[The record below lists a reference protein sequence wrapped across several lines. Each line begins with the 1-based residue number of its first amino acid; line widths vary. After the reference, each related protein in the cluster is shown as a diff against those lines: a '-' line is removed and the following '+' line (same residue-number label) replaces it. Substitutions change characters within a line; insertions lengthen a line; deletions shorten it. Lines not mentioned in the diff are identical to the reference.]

1 MKYCIIPT
9 SEIENINF
17 AEVIEFRD
25 TLRYNIAETEFIV
38 KYRETKPTSLE
49 PYTDYTHSE
58 ILEFI
63 NNPANGW
70 INIEKNGN

>member
-17 AEVIEFRD
+17 AETVEFRD
-25 TLRYNIAETEFIV
+25 TLRYNIEGTEFIV
-38 KYRETKPTSLE
+38 KYRETKPESLE
-49 PYTDYTHSE
+49 PYADYTHTE

-70 INIEKNGN
+70 INIK

>member
-9 SEIENINF
+9 SEIDNINF
-17 AEVIEFRD
+17 EEVVEFRD
-25 TLRYNIAETEFIV
+25 TLRYKTDESEFIV
-38 KYRETKPTSLE
+38 KYTHTKPTSLE
-49 PYTDYTHSE
+49 PYADYTHSE

-70 INIEKNGN
+70 INIE

>member
-9 SEIENINF
+9 SEIDNINF
-17 AEVIEFRD
+17 AEVVEFRD
-25 TLRYNIAETEFIV
+25 TLRYKTDESEFIV
-38 KYRETKPTSLE
+38 KYTQTKPTSLE
-49 PYTDYTHSE
+49 PYADYTHSE

-70 INIEKNGN
+70 INIE

>member
-9 SEIENINF
+9 SEIDNINF
-17 AEVIEFRD
+17 EEVVEFRD
-25 TLRYNIAETEFIV
+25 TLRYKTDESEFIV
-38 KYRETKPTSLE
+38 KYTQTKPTSLE
-49 PYTDYTHSE
+49 PYKDYTHSE

-70 INIEKNGN
+70 INIE

>member
-9 SEIENINF
+9 SEIDNINF
-17 AEVIEFRD
+17 AEVVEFRD
-25 TLRYNIAETEFIV
+25 TLRYKTDESEFIV
-38 KYRETKPTSLE
+38 KYTKTKPTSLE
-49 PYTDYTHSE
+49 PYADYTHSE

-70 INIEKNGN
+70 INIE

>member
-9 SEIENINF
+9 SEIDNINF
-17 AEVIEFRD
+17 AQVVEFRD
-25 TLRYNIAETEFIV
+25 TLRYKTDESEFIV
-38 KYRETKPTSLE
+38 KYTQTKPTSLE
-49 PYTDYTHSE
+49 PYADYTHSE

-70 INIEKNGN
+70 INIE